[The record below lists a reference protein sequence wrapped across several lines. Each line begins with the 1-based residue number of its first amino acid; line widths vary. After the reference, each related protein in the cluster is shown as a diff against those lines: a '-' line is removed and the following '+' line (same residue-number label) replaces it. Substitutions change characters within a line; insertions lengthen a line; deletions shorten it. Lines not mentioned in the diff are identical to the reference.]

1 MERGV
6 LSIISIYYPAVTALK
21 ADGSTIAN
29 IPESY
34 GSADISDVADLATNE
49 FNDFYFRCEGQT
61 FWLRTGKTGKAVRD
75 VENRTFE
82 LKKKEEGGVYACVS
96 GQEAMASAKKDKALR
111 YGIEYYRDDYYY
123 MTTDL
128 HEGNGEPLE
137 FVDDFIAGYEVKLK
151 AWCKGE
157 GYVDDYTVSE
167 NAQDKYRIKYSVKRD
182 GDTIEHPT
190 EYYQNIYAF
199 DSEHITK
206 SAPIVYRAS
215 APTDQ
220 MLYGISSNKTD
231 FMLEYDNSAYKKG
244 RANIAFLA
252 ADTGVGLAEIKELPV
267 LKWTRAVD
275 DDRRY
280 DYSDY
285 ATVLNNYYDRNG
297 QLSSIENEKTYRIY
311 ARYFNPEDIE
321 SSAVGVLADLTAGDF
336 SKEYVV
342 LSPFDYHIPYDD
354 SLEDESIIT
363 SYREGLVPDSYVDD
377 GYHYDR
383 GWWDV
388 YPDCRFWIKAFS
400 RDSMRFDE
408 KVQAEGD
415 FRIVARKVIE
425 GEDED
430 RDKFLSANDID
441 EAKKYGC
448 EVTEQ
453 YDDDDGWSIGEY
465 DVLVFF
471 YPNDETR
478 WFGGVVHPE
487 YSEQTRFYIDPT
499 EINLAV
505 SLKTGNGRYRDGKYI
520 FSSGET
526 ISYEDLGFRLSGDT
540 RKLDN
545 KGESIPAKDIFD
557 LDGEPEVYVRL
568 DITNSDKSDSE
579 YLDETLKPG
588 ESITLPY
595 VAEGMSGYIY
605 LGVDNT
611 YKLKLK
617 EKATG
622 KDDPTYALITSHHGN
637 SLRVGVVPK
646 GTVSSALIKDSEIT
660 YGKVYKLTDS
670 RKAVKYMKG
679 LVRVS
684 SNMTTSGETED
695 VTENSVFLF
704 AAAAGGPFVTAEKL
718 DRSVFAVGGKIYVRP
733 SYLGVE
739 SSGEPIELTI
749 TTQPVYIEAAVPI
762 EVDKGGTAPATY
774 SKDIFVRDLDA
785 DGRPDSETYSVYKNG
800 PAPITDWHNSDSA
813 EVDSSG
819 LDTSESGSFKLG
831 GNVLKINL
839 KEDKAASFAVRSTGA
854 FFVVR
859 SGGSV
864 IVDPDD
870 PVKPVPGE
878 DYFSVNFA
886 DSSTHDRIS
895 DSQYVAKKSG
905 SGKTTT
911 VRTEKKV
918 NFWYMELNGSGD
930 FVNITDLGV
939 VSTEEK
945 DGKYSHV
952 FDVLQA
958 LALAGADPDI
968 VESIT
973 FLASFENEARG
984 GGGYI
989 TVSPIPSVVYT
1000 GLKHV
1005 STQEKGGKK
1014 STDLLVSVYEVN
1026 SDESRVQLVEGKD
1039 YKLSYANNVNAG
1051 NNTGEVIITGLS
1063 AHKGLKMSKKF
1074 SIIPAGLS
1082 VDGITEV
1089 TVKNYYN
1096 YTKNGLKVS
1105 PVVKFDGKKLK
1116 EGQGKDYNTAI
1127 YEVGDDG
1134 TWSSK
1139 PVNPQSY
1146 NTSSP
1151 LQKFVL
1157 VVNGNGNYS
1166 GSIESDIFYGLP
1178 KGMKTLSFKLKNKKV
1193 TWSESKQTINALDYW
1208 VSDSD
1213 SKGTNY
1219 NGALGYALYTLSDN
1233 KYVSINS
1240 ADQAGGYYYIGAW
1253 PLDEKAALEK
1263 KIAPATTYVKV
1274 TFNGLKFSK
1283 NLFKLTKKSF
1293 DYNARDIAIAVQ
1305 GKKDD
1310 IRWECLDVKFA
1321 GYLGVEK
1328 KFSGVKAPGVKEGEL
1343 ANKLPGEYYVVI
1355 SGRKCY
1361 SGDVVLSY
1369 RVKTVKGIISGT
1381 GKNLEVTVNEG
1392 KPVAY
1397 NAGNIDLLHAPV
1409 EVNGAGSIPKTLL
1422 KNEDMSY
1429 TAVYQKSKKTGS
1441 GKGVLKI
1448 SNICDKATGKLLFK
1462 NALTVTFDLDPCSL
1476 DEGIKLYQSASGD
1489 VIPYGAIRPLPVEK
1503 EVKAPRLYLEQYGR
1517 DGWVE
1522 LNKSDFSVKELKS
1535 LLDLKK
1541 PVDITVNGDSKQG
1554 ARFSG
1559 SAVVPVESYGQNWK
1573 KAKLTVTLSQKEYK
1587 YTGAPISVNDLGL
1600 SVKDKDGKT
1609 VDPGNYDVEL
1619 ENNINLTYG
1628 KDLAKAIVR
1637 FKRPADG
1644 GDFLYGGTV
1653 VLTFKIVRNYSGS

>member
-1 MERGV
+1 MNKKSRLHVRKWLSLLLTLSMILSMGQGLVVFGDNMTGQEEAFTDDQEISSPDAGQDGSVPSDGQEEAEPAGELEEAGSVSDQEVYEPDAKQSEPAGKKQEAEDEEPAGTTVSPDGWIAWQNEGGEPVWSGNAEDGWIVTYSAGAGQGTIIYDPERDDSDGRTYANAKITISAASTVPDGYEFIVEGGLKGFPTSVSVDESLEGKVYINELSTVEDENGFTLVGYGKDQDEVIYEDTKEFKVSSTEYVSGTKVYDTLSMMVNGNVMHILNEDGYYFV
-6 LSIISIYYPAVTALK
+6 LDYGTRSLKYYFYYYPAVTALK

-29 IPESY
+29 IPESF
-34 GSADISDVADLATNE
+34 GSADISNVADLATNE

-61 FWLRTGKTGKAVRD
+61 FWLRTGKTGKAVSD

-82 LKKKEEGGVYACVS
+82 LKKKDDGGVYACVS
-96 GQEAMASAKKDKALR
+96 GQETMAIAKTDKALR
-111 YGIEYYRDDYYY
+111 YGIEHYDDYNSSFV
-123 MTTDL
+123 TTDL
-128 HEGNGEPLE
+128 HDGNGEPLE
-137 FVDDFIAGYEVKLK
+137 FDDDFIAGYEVKLK

-157 GYVDDYTVSE
+157 GYGYDSAVSE
-167 NAQDKYRIKYSVKRD
+167 NAQDKYRIQYKVKRD
-182 GDTIEHPT
+182 GEMQDYSHE
-190 EYYQNIYAF
+190 IYAF

-220 MLYGISSNKTD
+220 LLYGISSNKTD
-231 FMLEYDNSAYKKG
+231 FMLEYVKSAYKKG

-252 ADTGVGLAEIKELPV
+252 ADTGVSLTEIKELPV
-267 LKWTRAVD
+267 SKWTRAVD
-275 DDRRY
+275 EDQRY

-285 ATVLNNYYDRNG
+285 ATVINKYYSKDG
-297 QLSSIENEKTYRIY
+297 QLLNIENGKTYRIY
-311 ARYFNPEDIE
+311 ARYFNPEDVE

-400 RDSMRFDE
+400 RDSMRFEE

-478 WFGGVVHPE
+478 WFRGVVH
-487 YSEQTRFYIDPT
+487 SENTRFFIKPT

-557 LDGEPEVYVRL
+557 LDGEPEVSVYL
-568 DITNSDKSDSE
+568 NIWNSDDTKYIYVD
-579 YLDETLKPG
+579 DILKPG
-588 ESITLPY
+588 DSFTIPELT
-595 VAEGMSGYIY
+595 EGMDGYLSLNI
-605 LGVDNT
+605 DNT
-611 YKLKLK
+611 DKLKLK

-670 RKAVKYMKG
+670 RKAMKYMKG
-679 LVRVS
+679 LIRVS
-684 SNMTTSGETED
+684 SNMTLDGDAED

-800 PAPITDWHNSDSA
+800 PAPITDWHNSDSV

-864 IVDPDD
+864 IVDP
-870 PVKPVPGE
+870 
-878 DYFSVNFA
+878 
-886 DSSTHDRIS
+886 
-895 DSQYVAKKSG
+895 
-905 SGKTTT
+905 
-911 VRTEKKV
+911 
-918 NFWYMELNGSGD
+918 
-930 FVNITDLGV
+930 
-939 VSTEEK
+939 
-945 DGKYSHV
+945 
-952 FDVLQA
+952 
-958 LALAGADPDI
+958 
-968 VESIT
+968 
-973 FLASFENEARG
+973 
-984 GGGYI
+984 
-989 TVSPIPSVVYT
+989 
-1000 GLKHV
+1000 
-1005 STQEKGGKK
+1005 
-1014 STDLLVSVYEVN
+1014 
-1026 SDESRVQLVEGKD
+1026 
-1039 YKLSYANNVNAG
+1039 
-1051 NNTGEVIITGLS
+1051 
-1063 AHKGLKMSKKF
+1063 
-1074 SIIPAGLS
+1074 
-1082 VDGITEV
+1082 
-1089 TVKNYYN
+1089 
-1096 YTKNGLKVS
+1096 
-1105 PVVKFDGKKLK
+1105 
-1116 EGQGKDYNTAI
+1116 
-1127 YEVGDDG
+1127 
-1134 TWSSK
+1134 
-1139 PVNPQSY
+1139 
-1146 NTSSP
+1146 
-1151 LQKFVL
+1151 
-1157 VVNGNGNYS
+1157 
-1166 GSIESDIFYGLP
+1166 
-1178 KGMKTLSFKLKNKKV
+1178 
-1193 TWSESKQTINALDYW
+1193 
-1208 VSDSD
+1208 
-1213 SKGTNY
+1213 
-1219 NGALGYALYTLSDN
+1219 
-1233 KYVSINS
+1233 
-1240 ADQAGGYYYIGAW
+1240 
-1253 PLDEKAALEK
+1253 
-1263 KIAPATTYVKV
+1263 
-1274 TFNGLKFSK
+1274 
-1283 NLFKLTKKSF
+1283 
-1293 DYNARDIAIAVQ
+1293 
-1305 GKKDD
+1305 
-1310 IRWECLDVKFA
+1310 
-1321 GYLGVEK
+1321 
-1328 KFSGVKAPGVKEGEL
+1328 
-1343 ANKLPGEYYVVI
+1343 
-1355 SGRKCY
+1355 
-1361 SGDVVLSY
+1361 
-1369 RVKTVKGIISGT
+1369 
-1381 GKNLEVTVNEG
+1381 
-1392 KPVAY
+1392 
-1397 NAGNIDLLHAPV
+1397 
-1409 EVNGAGSIPKTLL
+1409 
-1422 KNEDMSY
+1422 
-1429 TAVYQKSKKTGS
+1429 
-1441 GKGVLKI
+1441 
-1448 SNICDKATGKLLFK
+1448 
-1462 NALTVTFDLDPCSL
+1462 
-1476 DEGIKLYQSASGD
+1476 
-1489 VIPYGAIRPLPVEK
+1489 
-1503 EVKAPRLYLEQYGR
+1503 
-1517 DGWVE
+1517 
-1522 LNKSDFSVKELKS
+1522 
-1535 LLDLKK
+1535 
-1541 PVDITVNGDSKQG
+1541 
-1554 ARFSG
+1554 
-1559 SAVVPVESYGQNWK
+1559 
-1573 KAKLTVTLSQKEYK
+1573 
-1587 YTGAPISVNDLGL
+1587 
-1600 SVKDKDGKT
+1600 
-1609 VDPGNYDVEL
+1609 
-1619 ENNINLTYG
+1619 
-1628 KDLAKAIVR
+1628 
-1637 FKRPADG
+1637 
-1644 GDFLYGGTV
+1644 
-1653 VLTFKIVRNYSGS
+1653 